1 MDVRDLGPWG
11 DLEEGLLARALAG
24 AGVWI
29 AADRPR
35 DLASAT
41 RRMRDSGPAGLAQ
54 LIEGDR
60 RVPWDIRPLFDA
72 SRDERNEFERAF
84 PAEAI
89 ADAWQFAVGQLTRPV
104 RLQIRS
110 EWDRLDHYLWAAK
123 LLGHQEVRSAPFVS
137 ARMTAGRANW
147 QWPVRIGFLA
157 GSAAESLHP
166 KLAGDVGWDE
176 LVEWVTV
183 EGPHT
188 PCDLL
193 LLSSPEGRALDA
205 LVPFADD
212 LEVGCILAFGS
223 GAGQIGNESP
233 KALEGFL
240 RRNMVVAWALSLVD
254 LELADG
260 GPFLSDLVREMS
272 HDATLD
278 VALRIAANGYGPQRP
293 TTAPLL
299 IGSPRA
305 LDEAHVTVYGG
316 RLIDML
322 ATANGG
328 GPELPA
334 GVGASLPLPPG
345 PVSPAVLGAAFGDR
359 DNFRFEHH
367 GATSVA
373 RTTRAVEARA
383 DARPTPARPRKVQV
397 DVFRNE
403 LMAPRGAGAF
413 AKPVRG
419 HLETDTAYQIAVSIR
434 FPRRGKLQAGTTID
448 LSGLPQD
455 QNPHWLTVTFQELE
469 SDAPAQRGRVR
480 IKAAEESDAMRFTV
494 STGGRRV
501 FKARIMI
508 SYRNRIMQMV
518 RFEADVISSATSRSE
533 SGRKARPAQR
543 LVVESSG
550 RSSMSDLGHRRR
562 FDFAMVANHTSGGD
576 PVIGVLKE
584 GRYRQVGLSDIKSE
598 LDWFNQALSK
608 MATQVGDLTSPTNT
622 RQLRDLAIHGTRL
635 FNHLK
640 SWQSGL
646 EPLEPKQGRL
656 QIVDGSPDAFFPVE
670 FVYDKGLPN
679 DAAPLCKNARKAL
692 LDGRCSAD
700 CVSEA
705 EAGNVI
711 CPLGFWCLSR
721 VIERHKFLGNRQVAG
736 RRLAPDESL
745 LLAEP
750 ATGRNTIRPF
760 GGAVFAASDRV
771 DAVQAGSIKMVAKAL
786 AGAISYRTS
795 QVSTWR
801 DWNRSIQSESPPL
814 LVILCHTDKKLR
826 AGTSAVQIEIG
837 AKGEKEWL
845 DVDGI
850 TGKYVLGPSGGPH
863 PVLLLIGCTTALEK
877 APFSNAVANFQ
888 ANGTAIVLSTLAS
901 ILGEHAA
908 LTTAKLI
915 EQLAQIADKRQ
926 ITFGDA
932 LLKVRRELMA
942 DNIPM
947 VLALVAFG
955 DADWRLARTAR

>member
-11 DLEEGLLARALAG
+11 GLQEGLLARALAG

-29 AADRPR
+29 AAGRPR

-41 RRMRDSGPAGLAQ
+41 RRMRRRGLARLAQ
-54 LIEGDR
+54 LIEGDG

-72 SRDERNEFERAF
+72 SRHQRNEFERAF
-84 PAEAI
+84 PAEGI
-89 ADAWQFAVGQLTRPV
+89 AEAWQVAVAHLARPV
-104 RLQIRS
+104 RLEIRS
-110 EWDRLDHYLWAAK
+110 GWDRVDQYLWAAQ
-123 LLGHQEVRSAPFVS
+123 LLGHAEVRSAPFVP
-137 ARMTAGRANW
+137 ARMGAGRANW

-157 GSAAESLHP
+157 GSAVESLHP
-166 KLAGDVGWDE
+166 RLASEVGWE
-176 LVEWVTV
+176 EFVEWVTV

-193 LLSSPEGRALDA
+193 LLSSPAGHALEA

-223 GAGQIGNESP
+223 GAGQIDIESP
-233 KALEGFL
+233 RAPGAFL
-240 RRNMVVAWALSLVD
+240 RRNRVVAWGLSLVN

-272 HDATLD
+272 HDTTLD
-278 VALRIAANGYGPQRP
+278 VALRIASGGYGTQRP
-293 TTAPLL
+293 ATAPLL
-299 IGSPRA
+299 IASPRA

-328 GPELPA
+328 APELPA
-334 GVGASLPLPPG
+334 EVGASLPLPPG
-345 PVSPAVLGAAFGDR
+345 PVSAAVLGAAFGNR

-373 RTTRAVEARA
+373 RTARAVEARV
-383 DARPTPARPRKVQV
+383 DAQPTRARPRKVQV
-397 DVFRNE
+397 DIFRKE
-403 LMAPRGAGAF
+403 MVALRGAGAF
-413 AKPVRG
+413 TKPVRG
-419 HLETDTAYQIAVSIR
+419 HLQPDTEYQVEVSVR
-434 FPRRGKLQAGTTID
+434 FPKQGKLQAGTTID
-448 LSGLPQD
+448 LSTLPQD
-455 QNPHWLTVTFQELE
+455 QGPHWLRVTFQELE
-469 SDAPAQRGRVR
+469 SDAPAQLGRVR
-480 IKAAEESDAMRFTV
+480 IKAAEESDATRFTV
-494 STGGRRV
+494 TTGGRRV
-501 FKARIMI
+501 FKARILI

-518 RFEADVISSATSRSE
+518 RFEADVLSNTGTRSI
-533 SGRKARPAQR
+533 SGRRTHPAQR
-543 LVVESSG
+543 LVVESSS
-550 RSSMSDLGHRRR
+550 RSSMSDLGHRRP
-562 FDFAMVANHTSGGD
+562 FDFAMVANHTSAGD

-584 GRYRQVGLSDIKSE
+584 GSYRQVGLSGIKSE

-608 MATQVGDLTSPTNT
+608 MDTQVGDLSSGTNT
-622 RQLRDLAIHGTRL
+622 KMLRNLAIHGTRL
-635 FNHLK
+635 FNHLN
-640 SWQSGL
+640 SWQTGQK
-646 EPLEPKQGRL
+646 PLEPKQGRL
-656 QIVDGSPDAFFPVE
+656 QIVDGSPDAFFPIE

-679 DAAPLCKNARKAL
+679 DAATLCQNARTAL

-721 VIERHKFLGNRQVAG
+721 VIERHKFLGNRQVGG
-736 RRLAPDESL
+736 RSLAPDESL
-745 LLAEP
+745 FLAEP

-771 DAVQAGSIKMVAKAL
+771 DAVQTGSIKMVANAL

-795 QVSTWR
+795 QVTTWR
-801 DWNRSIQSESPPL
+801 DWNQSIQSDSPPL

-826 AGTSAVQIEIG
+826 AGTTAVQIEIG
-837 AKGEKEWL
+837 AKGKKEWL

-850 TGKYVLGPSGGPH
+850 NGKYVLGPSGGPQ
-863 PVLLLIGCTTALEK
+863 PVLLLMGCTTALES

-888 ANGTAIVLSTLAS
+888 RNGTAIVLSTLAS

-908 LTTAKLI
+908 LTTARLI

-926 ITFGDA
+926 MTFGDA
-932 LLKVRRELMA
+932 LLKVRRELLA
-942 DNIPM
+942 DNVPM

-955 DADWRLARTAR
+955 DADWRLARTRG

>member
-11 DLEEGLLARALAG
+11 GLEEGLLARALAG

-41 RRMRDSGPAGLAQ
+41 RRVRKSGPVRLAQ
-54 LIEGDR
+54 LIKGDG

-72 SRDERNEFERAF
+72 SRHQRNDFERAF
-84 PAEAI
+84 PATTI
-89 ADAWQFAVGQLTRPV
+89 AEAWQVAVGQLARPV
-104 RLQIRS
+104 RLEIRS
-110 EWDRLDHYLWAAK
+110 QWDRVDQYLWAAQ
-123 LLGHQEVRSAPFVS
+123 LLGHAEVRSAPFVP
-137 ARMTAGRANW
+137 ARMSAGRANW

-157 GSAAESLHP
+157 GSAVESLHP
-166 KLAGDVGWDE
+166 KLADEVGWAE

-193 LLSSPEGRALDA
+193 LLSSPAGHALEA

-212 LEVGCILAFGS
+212 LEVGCIVAFGS
-223 GAGQIGNESP
+223 GAGQFGIESP
-233 KALEGFL
+233 RALGAFL
-240 RRNMVVAWALSLVD
+240 RRNRVVAWALALVD

-278 VALRIAANGYGPQRP
+278 VALRIASGGYGAQRP

-322 ATANGG
+322 AKANGG
-328 GPELPA
+328 APELPA
-334 GVGASLPLPPG
+334 EVGASLPLPPG
-345 PVSPAVLGAAFGDR
+345 PVSPAVLGAAFGNR

-373 RTTRAVEARA
+373 RTARAVEARV
-383 DARPTPARPRKVQV
+383 DAQPTRARPRKVQV
-397 DVFRNE
+397 DVFRKE
-403 LMAPRGAGAF
+403 MMAPRGAGAF
-413 AKPVRG
+413 TKPVRG
-419 HLETDTAYQIAVSIR
+419 HLQADTEYQVEVSIR
-434 FPRRGKLQAGTTID
+434 FPKQGKLQAGTVID
-448 LSGLPQD
+448 LSALPQD

-469 SDAPAQRGRVR
+469 SDAPAQQGRVR

-494 STGGRRV
+494 TTGGSRV
-501 FKARIMI
+501 FRARIMI

-518 RFEADVISSATSRSE
+518 RFEADVLSHTGTRST
-533 SGRKARPAQR
+533 SGRRTHPAQR
-543 LVVESSG
+543 LVVESSS

-562 FDFAMVANHTSGGD
+562 FDFAMVANHTSAGD

-584 GRYRQVGLSDIKSE
+584 GTYRQVGLSGIKSE

-608 MATQVGDLTSPTNT
+608 MATQVGDLSSATNT
-622 RQLRDLAIHGTRL
+622 TMLRNLAIHGTRL
-635 FNHLK
+635 FNYLK
-640 SWQSGL
+640 NWQTGQAL
-646 EPLEPKQGRL
+646 LEPKQGRL
-656 QIVDGSPDAFFPVE
+656 QIVDGSPDAFFPIE

-679 DAAPLCKNARKAL
+679 DAATLCKNARKAL

-700 CVSEA
+700 CVAEA

-721 VIERHKFLGNRQVAG
+721 VIERHKFLGNRQVGG
-736 RRLAPDESL
+736 RNVAPDESL

-750 ATGRNTIRPF
+750 ATGRNTISPF

-771 DAVQAGSIKMVAKAL
+771 DAVQAGSIRMVANAL

-795 QVSTWR
+795 QVTTWR
-801 DWNRSIQSESPPL
+801 DWNQSIQSDSPPL

-837 AKGEKEWL
+837 AKGKKEWL

-850 TGKYVLGPSGGPH
+850 TGKYVLGPSGGPQ
-863 PVLLLIGCTTALEK
+863 PVLLLMGCTTALES

-888 ANGTAIVLSTLAS
+888 RNGTAIVLSTLAS

-908 LTTAKLI
+908 LTTARLI

-932 LLKVRRELMA
+932 LLKVRRELLA
-942 DNIPM
+942 DNVPM

-955 DADWRLARTAR
+955 DADWRLARTSG